1 MGMLPY
7 FRASDG
13 VSEENIDK
21 AEKTL
26 NVQFASEYRS
36 YLTKYGTV
44 SVDGHELT
52 GIHSSKRLNVV
63 DVTIL
68 EKDRNSDIP
77 ENWYVLEQANIDDI
91 VIWQNE
97 RGEIFQTCPG
107 NKPMK
112 IANSIVEYL
121 SLDE

>member
-1 MGMLPY
+1 MEMLPY

-77 ENWYVLEQANIDDI
+77 ENWYVLEQANIDNI

-107 NKPMK
+107 NEPIK